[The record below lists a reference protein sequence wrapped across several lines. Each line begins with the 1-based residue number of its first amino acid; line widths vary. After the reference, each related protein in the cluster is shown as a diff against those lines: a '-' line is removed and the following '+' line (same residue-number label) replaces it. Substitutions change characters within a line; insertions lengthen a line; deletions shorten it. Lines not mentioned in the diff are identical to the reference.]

1 MKKILVFIQVDD
13 NKINKMSL
21 ETLRCAQIISNEVS
35 AVTFDESV
43 ANELTTYNLN
53 EVIFAKNSGLSNYN
67 PLYFANA
74 FEK

>member
-1 MKKILVFIQVDD
+1 MKILVFIQVDD

-35 AVTFDESV
+35 AVTFDESA

-53 EVIFAKNSGLSNYN
+53 EVIFAKNIGLSNYN
-67 PLYFANA
+67 HFILPMLL
-74 FEK
+74 KK

>member
-1 MKKILVFIQVDD
+1 
-13 NKINKMSL
+13 MSL

-35 AVTFDESV
+35 AVTFDESA

-53 EVIFAKNSGLSNYN
+53 EVIFAKIVVYQIIT
-67 PLYFANA
+67 LYFANA

>member
-1 MKKILVFIQVDD
+1 MKILVFIQVDD

-53 EVIFAKNSGLSNYN
+53 EVIFAKNSVNWISNYGKLWN
-67 PLYFANA
+67 IMYIW
-74 FEK
+74 